1 MDVIGDI
8 ASQIVVTIAVGGV
21 AVLLYFSADIYMIV
35 KKKDFG
41 KVNVSIMYFTRN
53 DYNSKGDALH
63 LRVIDYRIPL
73 KEIYKNRFLL
83 WRVLFVSTRVSQS
96 KPVLNF
102 KEATRLYLSPAR
114 GIIARITAEGEF
126 KRACGLPFVEEKFQ
140 IAMVRDISD
149 ETGRDVLKIVVMREK
164 DLQGYQSYLNNPPN
178 AGKNFHLFKYL
189 GRAYEEI
196 PEAFLPVQI
205 VMA

>member
-1 MDVIGDI
+1 MDIFNDI
-8 ASQIVVTIAVGGV
+8 ASQIVVTVSLGGL
-21 AVLLYFSADIYMIV
+21 AVLLYFSADIYMIFT
-35 KKKDFG
+35 KKDFG
-41 KVNVSIMYFTRN
+41 KVNVSIAYFTRN
-53 DYNSKGDALH
+53 DYQKKGDALH
-63 LRVIDYRIPL
+63 LRVVDYRVQL

-83 WRVLFVSTRVSQS
+83 WRVLFVSMRVQRHN
-96 KPVLNF
+96 PVLNF

-140 IAMVRDISD
+140 MAMVRDRSD
-149 ETGRDVLKIVVMREK
+149 ETGRDVLKVVVMREK
-164 DLQGYQSYLNNPPN
+164 DLKDYQLYLNDPPS

-189 GRAYEEI
+189 GRAYQSS